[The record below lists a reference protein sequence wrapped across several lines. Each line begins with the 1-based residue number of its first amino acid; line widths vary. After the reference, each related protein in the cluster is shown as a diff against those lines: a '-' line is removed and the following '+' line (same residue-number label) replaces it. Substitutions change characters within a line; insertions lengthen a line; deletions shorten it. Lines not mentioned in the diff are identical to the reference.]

1 MARPSRKR
9 GAPSNRTSSEPRQPA
24 SLGRPPVI
32 SLDDILET
40 ATKLAGQVGV
50 GALTMSM
57 LADSLGVT
65 AAALYHYIRSR
76 EALVALVVD
85 AALNRVK
92 EPPPG
97 PWDLRLRTFERSV
110 RNELRRIRLML
121 PETFEAGRPRDAYQR
136 LFETGVKIL
145 SETGAST
152 QEVMLAYA
160 TVAAFMTGQ
169 LWFDNSTLNADS
181 GEGTYFSVS
190 GAEGVFDSDDLFEYG
205 LATVIDGVRKRLV
218 S

>member
-1 MARPSRKR
+1 MARASRKN
-9 GAPSNRTSSEPRQPA
+9 GAPQRPA

-32 SLDDILET
+32 NRSDILET
-40 ATKLAGQVGV
+40 ATKLAGEVGV
-50 GALTMSM
+50 GQLTMSM
-57 LADSLGVT
+57 LAESLGVT
-65 AAALYHYIRSR
+65 AAALYHYIPSR

-85 AALNRVK
+85 AALDRVK

-121 PETFEAGRPRDAYQR
+121 PATFEAGIPRPAYQR
-136 LFETGVKIL
+136 LFETGVKII
-145 SETGAST
+145 SETGADV

-169 LWFDNSTLNADS
+169 LWFDNSTRNPES
-181 GEGTYFSVS
+181 GEATYFSVS

-205 LATVIDGVRKRLV
+205 LARVIDGIRKRLV